1 METREWCRGLEPKEV
16 LKWFDALSC
25 IPRGSG
31 DLGKV
36 SDAVAAWLRD
46 MGLRAEKD
54 AWCNVKGFKAAS
66 PGCEDRPTLML
77 TAHLDMVCAKEDGS
91 AHDFLRDPIPVYL
104 AGDGDTITADGTTL
118 GADDGMGAAMILALL
133 EDETLAHG
141 PIEAAFTADEETDMS
156 GALNMDYSDFSAEV
170 VVNLDGDPIGVAG
183 AGELDTRAVLDFEK
197 EAAAEGWAFFKISV
211 SGLQGG
217 HSGMEA
223 TKERG
228 NAAMLLARTLAA
240 LEKET
245 PFRLADMLSGNDS
258 STAFAYYASAVVAVP
273 EEGERALQA
282 VISRLQADFSAELR
296 GRDEGVQL
304 RAEKCAAAEWV
315 AAAADT
321 ARLLDFLLL
330 VPEGV
335 QSRNMDFPALMES
348 SVNTGVIRTEE
359 SAFVVLSTIRS
370 GVKSRKYALYERME
384 RLCALLGAAL
394 SIDNDLPEWPRKL
407 SPELEALCRECFPD
421 SPVIVEE
428 ATNEC
433 GIFCANLPNA
443 SVVSLQCPYEGA
455 HSTSERISLKNV
467 GIYYARLREF
477 VEKLR

>member
-1 METREWCRGLEPKEV
+1 
-16 LKWFDALSC
+16 
-25 IPRGSG
+25 
-31 DLGKV
+31 
-36 SDAVAAWLRD
+36 
-46 MGLRAEKD
+46 
-54 AWCNVKGFKAAS
+54 
-66 PGCEDRPTLML
+66 
-77 TAHLDMVCAKEDGS
+77 
-91 AHDFLRDPIPVYL
+91 
-104 AGDGDTITADGTTL
+104 
-118 GADDGMGAAMILALL
+118 
-133 EDETLAHG
+133 
-141 PIEAAFTADEETDMS
+141 
-156 GALNMDYSDFSAEV
+156 MDYSAFAAEV

-183 AGELDTRAVLDFEK
+183 AGELDTRAVFGFEK
-197 EAAAEGWAFFKISV
+197 EAASEGWAFYKLSV

-245 PFRLADMLSGNDS
+245 SFRLADILSGNDS

-273 EEGERALQA
+273 KEGERALRE
-282 VISRLQADFSAELR
+282 VVSRLQEDFSAELR
-296 GRDEGVQL
+296 GRDEGVKL
-304 RAEKCAAAEWV
+304 ELSGAAAEPV
-315 AAAADT
+315 VRAADT
-321 ARLLDFLLL
+321 KRLLDFLLL

-359 SAFVVLSTIRS
+359 SAFIVLSTVRS

-384 RLCALLGAAL
+384 RLCALLGAEL
-394 SIDNDLPEWPRKL
+394 SVDNDLPEWPRKL
-407 SPELEALCRECFPD
+407 SSELEALCRECFPD
-421 SPVIVEE
+421 SPVIIEE

-455 HSTSERISLKNV
+455 HSTSERISLKNI
-467 GIYYARLREF
+467 GLYYARLREF